1 MSLKHFAAYYREL
14 QDNYNEMLNG
24 LRELEQ
30 ACSSGM
36 VEPERVDKYMKTLQ
50 PIKDS
55 YLTVQYIKYLIDKP
69 NKKSKQK
76 KYDRQFSKSI
86 DIEKYEKVPE
96 QNSILLKDLR

>member
-36 VEPERVDKYMKTLQ
+36 VEPERVDKYMKTL
-50 PIKDS
+50 
-55 YLTVQYIKYLIDKP
+55 
-69 NKKSKQK
+69 
-76 KYDRQFSKSI
+76 
-86 DIEKYEKVPE
+86 
-96 QNSILLKDLR
+96 